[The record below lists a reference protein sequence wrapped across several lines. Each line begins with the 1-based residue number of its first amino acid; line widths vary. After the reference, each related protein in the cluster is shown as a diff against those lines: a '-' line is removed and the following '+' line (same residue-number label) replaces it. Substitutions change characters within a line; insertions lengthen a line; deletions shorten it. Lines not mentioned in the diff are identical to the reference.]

1 MTDENEA
8 ERPQPPP
15 TSEPKE
21 EGQKRK
27 PKYTLAE
34 LLAKITPENRHEY
47 IDFGPTVGK
56 EVW

>member
-8 ERPQPPP
+8 EQPQPLP

-34 LLAKITPENRHEY
+34 FVAKITPENRYES
-47 IDFGPTVGK
+47 IDFGPPVGK